1 MSDPTGLETRE
12 VALERA
18 GCILR
23 PAILGSHFTSGPDSA
38 GWFRRITLPGGG
50 AAWGRGSSEEEAR
63 RRSVERA
70 EAELER
76 AAE

>member
-1 MSDPTGLETRE
+1 MSLETRE
-12 VALERA
+12 AALERA

-23 PAILGSHFTSGPDSA
+23 PAILGSKITSGPESA

-50 AAWGRGSSEEEAR
+50 AVWGRGPSEEEAR

-70 EAELER
+70 EAKLAISAGE
-76 AAE
+76 

>member
-1 MSDPTGLETRE
+1 MSDATGLEERE
-12 VALERA
+12 AALERA
-18 GCILR
+18 GCTLR

-38 GWFRRITLPGGG
+38 GWFRRITLPDGG
-50 AAWGRGSSEEEAR
+50 AAWGRGPSEEEAR

-70 EAELER
+70 EAELQR